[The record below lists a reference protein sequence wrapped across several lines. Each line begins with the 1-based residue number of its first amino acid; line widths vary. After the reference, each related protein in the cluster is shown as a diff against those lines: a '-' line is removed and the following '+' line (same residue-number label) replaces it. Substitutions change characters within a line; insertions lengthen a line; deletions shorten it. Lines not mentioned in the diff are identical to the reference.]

1 MTTSGLFWFDVYE
14 HPVGSMSMVSIVVKR
29 NSVLADGSIA
39 ISPQMTA
46 VEIDENIRQLKA
58 ELDIVARKAKV
69 IAQ

>member
-1 MTTSGLFWFDVYE
+1 MTTNGLYWFDVHE
-14 HPVGSMSMVSIVVKR
+14 HPVGSMSMVSIVLKTH
-29 NSVLADGSIA
+29 SVLPDGSIA